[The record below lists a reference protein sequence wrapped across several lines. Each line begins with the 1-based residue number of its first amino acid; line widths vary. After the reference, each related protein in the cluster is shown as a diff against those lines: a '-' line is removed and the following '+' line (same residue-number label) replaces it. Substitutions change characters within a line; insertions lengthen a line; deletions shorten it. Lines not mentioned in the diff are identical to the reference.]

1 MDETTRIA
9 TRLLGRIRGDL
20 LETGESFGLDSDL
33 FAAGLDSMSIMQI
46 ILFIEEEFAVKLPD
60 GAVTRA
66 TFSTARRIAEAIRQ
80 TQSL

>member
-1 MDETTRIA
+1 MDETTQIA
-9 TRLLGRIRGDL
+9 TRLLGHIRSDL
-20 LETGESFGLDSDL
+20 LETDESFDLDSDL

-66 TFSTARRIAEAIRQ
+66 TFSTARHLAEAIRQ
-80 TQSL
+80 NQS